1 MSPRL
6 RRAAGIAAAAVILV
20 LLGWRL
26 WPRSETT
33 SAAAAPP
40 AAAPDGSVQLAPSQV
55 QGLGITLA
63 PVRRAD
69 SVPVT
74 GLPAQT
80 EAPLEASQQV
90 ASPWAGTVSA
100 LLVHEGEQVRAGQPV
115 LRLRS
120 QEALR
125 AGADLARAGSEADVA
140 SRQARRDAQL
150 LAEGIIPAARSEQSQ
165 AQARAA
171 QAELARARDAL
182 GGARVRLAEGGEIAL
197 LAPISGKVLRR
208 MVRPGDALL
217 AQEPALLIADPARL
231 DIGFAVAA
239 GLRAQLAP
247 GLRVALA
254 DGSAAR
260 VAAIGADLDPASQQV
275 PVRARFED
283 PAGHVPG
290 ERFAVTLLLP
300 APADALAIPA
310 QALLPDGERHVAY
323 ARDGDRFRAVR
334 ITRVLGNDGV
344 HAVVQAPTLRP
355 GMDVVTRG
363 TAALKALLPT
373 PAAAPASAPAQ

>member
-6 RRAAGIAAAAVILV
+6 RRAAGIAGAAAILA

-26 WPRSETT
+26 WPRSEAT
-33 SAAAAPP
+33 AAAAAP

-55 QGLGITLA
+55 QGLGIALA

-69 SVPVT
+69 RVPVT

-120 QEALR
+120 QDALR
-125 AGADLARAGSEADVA
+125 AGTELARAGSEAEVA

-182 GGARVRLAEGGEIAL
+182 GGVRVRLADGGEIEL
-197 LAPISGKVLRR
+197 LAPIAGKVLRR
-208 MVRPGDALL
+208 MVRPGDALP
-217 AQEPALLIADPARL
+217 AQAPALLIADPARL
-231 DIGFAVAA
+231 DIGFTVAA

-334 ITRVLGNDGV
+334 IPRVLGNDGV
-344 HAVVQAPTLRP
+344 HAVVQAPALRP

-363 TAALKALLPT
+363 TVALKALLP
-373 PAAAPASAPAQ
+373 APAGAPAGGSAQ

>member
-6 RRAAGIAAAAVILV
+6 RRAAGIAGAAAFLV

-55 QGLGITLA
+55 QGLGIALA

-373 PAAAPASAPAQ
+373 PAAAPANAPAQ

>member
-6 RRAAGIAAAAVILV
+6 RRAAGIAGAAAILA

-26 WPRSETT
+26 WPRSEAT
-33 SAAAAPP
+33 AAAAAP

-55 QGLGITLA
+55 QGLGIALA

-69 SVPVT
+69 RVPVT

-120 QEALR
+120 QDALR
-125 AGADLARAGSEADVA
+125 AGTELARAGSEADVA

-182 GGARVRLAEGGEIAL
+182 GGVRVRLADGGEIEL
-197 LAPISGKVLRR
+197 LAPIAGKVLRR
-208 MVRPGDALL
+208 MVRPGDALP
-217 AQEPALLIADPARL
+217 AQAPALLIADPARL
-231 DIGFAVAA
+231 DIGFAVGA

-260 VAAIGADLDPASQQV
+260 VAAVGADLDPASQQV

-373 PAAAPASAPAQ
+373 PAAAPANAPAQ

>member
-6 RRAAGIAAAAVILV
+6 RRGAAVAGAAVILA

-26 WPRSETT
+26 WPRSEIT
-33 SAAAAPP
+33 AAAAAP

-55 QGLGITLA
+55 QGLGIALA
-63 PVRRAD
+63 PVQRAD
-69 SVPVT
+69 SVPVP

-120 QEALR
+120 PEALR
-125 AGADLARAGSEADVA
+125 AGAELARAGSEADVA

-197 LAPISGKVLRR
+197 LAPIAGKVLRR
-208 MVRPGDALL
+208 MVRPGDALQ

-275 PVRARFED
+275 PVRARFKD

-373 PAAAPASAPAQ
+373 PAAAPANAPAQ

>member
-1 MSPRL
+1 RSSDL
-6 RRAAGIAAAAVILV
+6 GIAGAAAILA

-26 WPRSETT
+26 WPRSEAT
-33 SAAAAPP
+33 AAAAAP

-55 QGLGITLA
+55 QGLGIALA

-69 SVPVT
+69 RVPVT

-120 QEALR
+120 QDALR
-125 AGADLARAGSEADVA
+125 AGTELARAGSEAEVA

-182 GGARVRLAEGGEIAL
+182 GGVRVRLADGGEIEL
-197 LAPISGKVLRR
+197 LAPIAGKVLRR
-208 MVRPGDALL
+208 MVRPGDALP
-217 AQEPALLIADPARL
+217 AQAPALLIADPARL
-231 DIGFAVAA
+231 DIGFTVAA

-334 ITRVLGNDGV
+334 IPRVLGNDGV
-344 HAVVQAPTLRP
+344 HAVVQAPALRP

-363 TAALKALLPT
+363 TVALKALLP
-373 PAAAPASAPAQ
+373 APAGAPAGGSAQ

>member
-6 RRAAGIAAAAVILV
+6 RRAAGIAGAAAILA

-26 WPRSETT
+26 WPRNEAT
-33 SAAAAPP
+33 AAAAAP

-55 QGLGITLA
+55 QGLGIALA

-69 SVPVT
+69 RVPVT

-120 QEALR
+120 QDALR
-125 AGADLARAGSEADVA
+125 AGTELARAGSEAEVA

-182 GGARVRLAEGGEIAL
+182 GGVRVRLADGGEIEL
-197 LAPISGKVLRR
+197 LAPIAGKVLRR
-208 MVRPGDALL
+208 MVRPGDALP
-217 AQEPALLIADPARL
+217 AQAPALLIADPARL
-231 DIGFAVAA
+231 DIGFTVAA

-334 ITRVLGNDGV
+334 IPRVLGNDGV
-344 HAVVQAPTLRP
+344 HAVVQAPALRP

-363 TAALKALLPT
+363 TVALKALLP
-373 PAAAPASAPAQ
+373 APAGAPAGGSAQ